1 MVELIQITDILEQK
15 IRKEKELEFYTEELK
30 KLQMK
35 MFFIQKDIDV
45 TNTIIKIIEQET
57 VLDIKS
63 SMENRMVGKTDD

>member
-63 SMENRMVGKTDD
+63 SMENRMLGKTDD

>member
-15 IRKEKELEFYTEELK
+15 VRKEKELEFYTEELK

-63 SMENRMVGKTDD
+63 SMENRMIKKTDD

>member
-1 MVELIQITDILEQK
+1 
-15 IRKEKELEFYTEELK
+15 
-30 KLQMK
+30 MK
-35 MFFIQKDIDV
+35 MFFIEKDIDV

>member
-1 MVELIQITDILEQK
+1 
-15 IRKEKELEFYTEELK
+15 
-30 KLQMK
+30 MK